1 MAGNIR
7 TLSAGNLGNQTIQ
20 ALLEA
25 EQIRH
30 GLVSSPSY
38 HSFSELLSEVLKEM
52 EDESGADDQEDELL
66 QG

>member
-7 TLSAGNLGNQTIQ
+7 TLSTGNLKSQTIQ
-20 ALLEA
+20 ALIEA

-38 HSFSELLSEVLKEM
+38 RSFSELLTEVLKEM
-52 EDESGADDQEDELL
+52 EDESSADDQEDELL

>member
-7 TLSAGNLGNQTIQ
+7 TLSAGNPSNTTVH

-25 EQIRH
+25 EAIRH
-30 GLVSSPSY
+30 ELVSSPSY
-38 HSFSELLSEVLKEM
+38 SSFRELLCEVLKEM
-52 EDESGADDQEDELL
+52 EEESGADNQEDELL

>member
-7 TLSAGNLGNQTIQ
+7 TLSAGNFSNKTIQ

-25 EQIRH
+25 EAIRH

-38 HSFSELLSEVLKEM
+38 CSFSEILSEVLKEM
-52 EDESGADDQEDELL
+52 EEDPGADDQEDELL